1 MKVIKGAI
9 VLALFLGC
17 SEAISV
23 RSSSIDNEY
32 EDKVIEEED
41 NLKSKHS
48 KDGIEKKLTELTGK
62 DVQLI
67 QDYKIQL
74 DQSQRNIN

>member
-17 SEAISV
+17 ADAIV
-23 RSSSIDNEY
+23 VKSSSIDNEY

-48 KDGIEKKLTELTGK
+48 KDGIDKTLNELTQK
-62 DVQLI
+62 DVEII
-67 QDYKIQL
+67 QAYKIQL